1 VEDGNLA
8 TGELEAVPLLDAAGR
23 FGDASGGVQPEKRRT
38 KLMTTK
44 LILNV
49 AAVSLLTCFAQA
61 QTTMELKDLKQR
73 ASYAIGTD
81 IAANMKRQGLDLD
94 PKALAAGLTDGF
106 DGKMKLTA
114 AELKQV
120 MEEFRAQ
127 MMAAKDSKSKADSEK
142 NLKDGEAYLAA
153 NGKKEGVKTTASGL
167 QYKSLKAGKG
177 RSPKATDTVKVHY
190 HGTLIDGT
198 VFDSSVERGEPI
210 SFPLNGVIAG
220 WTEGV
225 QLMKEGDKFQFTIP
239 SKLAYGE
246 QGAGGKI
253 GPNATLIF
261 DVELITVEGAK

>member
-1 VEDGNLA
+1 
-8 TGELEAVPLLDAAGR
+8 
-23 FGDASGGVQPEKRRT
+23 
-38 KLMTTK
+38 MTTK

-61 QTTMELKDLKQR
+61 QTQMELKDLKQK

-81 IAANMKRQGLDLD
+81 IAANMKRQGVDID

-106 DGKMKLTA
+106 EGKMKLTA
-114 AELKQV
+114 GELKQV
-120 MEEFRAQ
+120 MDEFRAQ
-127 MMAAKDSKSKADSEK
+127 MMAKTESKTKGDGEK
-142 NLKDGEAYLAA
+142 NLKDGEAFLAA
-153 NGKKEGVKTTASGL
+153 NSKKEGVKTTASGL
-167 QYKSLKAGKG
+167 QYKTLKSGKG
-177 RSPKATDTVKVHY
+177 KSPKATDTVKVHY

-210 SFPLNGVIAG
+210 SFPLNGVIPG

-246 QGAGGKI
+246 QGPGGKI
-253 GPNATLIF
+253 GPNSTLVF
-261 DVELITVEGAK
+261 DVELLAIEPAK

>member
-1 VEDGNLA
+1 
-8 TGELEAVPLLDAAGR
+8 LLDVARRFKDALHGVAHAGR
-23 FGDASGGVQPEKRRT
+23 RIK

-44 LILNV
+44 LILAV
-49 AAVSLLTCFAQA
+49 AAVSALTSLAQA
-61 QTTMELKDLKQR
+61 QTQMELKDLKQK
-73 ASYAIGTD
+73 ASYAIGAD
-81 IAANMKRQGLDLD
+81 IAANLKRQGLDID
-94 PKALAAGLTDGF
+94 PKALAAGLADGTE
-106 DGKMKLTA
+106 GKMKLTA

-127 MMAAKDSKSKADSEK
+127 VMAKMESQAKADGEK
-142 NLKDGEAYLAA
+142 NLKDGEAFLAA
-153 NGKKEGVKTTASGL
+153 NGKKDGVKTTASGL
-167 QYKSLKAGKG
+167 QYKVLKSGKG
-177 RSPKATDTVKVHY
+177 KSPKATDTVKVHY

-210 SFPLNGVIAG
+210 SFPLNGVIPG

-253 GPNATLIF
+253 GPNSTLVF
-261 DVELITVEGAK
+261 DVELLAIEAAK